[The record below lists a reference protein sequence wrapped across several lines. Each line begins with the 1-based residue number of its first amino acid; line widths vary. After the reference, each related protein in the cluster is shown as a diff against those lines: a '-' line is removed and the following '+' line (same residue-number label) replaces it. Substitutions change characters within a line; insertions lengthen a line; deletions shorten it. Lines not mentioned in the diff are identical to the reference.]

1 MTAASVGFQCPACVA
16 EGNKSVRQ
24 ARTIYGGQ
32 FRPSAGTMGPVT
44 TALIAINVVLFVA
57 TSVGGLNFA
66 SNGGTSSL
74 FEHLSL
80 IPPAVGHGQWY
91 RLVTAMFLHFNLIHI
106 GFNMYAL
113 FLIGPALELRLGR
126 LRYLALYFLAGIGG
140 SVLTLIGAPIATEAA
155 GASGAIFGLFAAFYI
170 MARRENLQTGGI
182 VLTIALNLAL
192 SFSFSS
198 EIDWRGHVGGLVV
211 GAVIMAILAYAP
223 MGPRRG
229 HLQALGVAAVA
240 AVLAVAGFVGVRH
253 VNSTCEHASN
263 PRSSAAGF
271 CAQFDPTHSVFRTQ

>member
-1 MTAASVGFQCPACVA
+1 MTAASVGFQCPECVA
-16 EGNKSVRQ
+16 EGNKGARQ

-32 FRPSAGTMGPVT
+32 FRPTSGAMGPVT
-44 TALIAINVVLFVA
+44 KALIAVNVALFVA

-66 SNGGTSSL
+66 SNGGTSKL

-140 SVLTLIGAPIATEAA
+140 SILTLIGAPVATEAA

-182 VLTIALNLAL
+182 VFTIALNLAL
-192 SFSFSS
+192 SFSFSN
-198 EIDWRGHVGGLVV
+198 EIDWRGHVGGLVI
-211 GAVIMAILAYAP
+211 GGVIMAILAYAP
-223 MGPRRG
+223 QGPRRAQ
-229 HLQALGVAAVA
+229 LQALGVGAVA
-240 AVLAVAGFVGVRH
+240 VVLVVAGFLGTSH
-253 VNSTCEHASN
+253 VNSTCEHATN
-263 PRSSAAGF
+263 PQSSTAEF
-271 CAQFDPTHSVFRTQ
+271 CAHYDPNHSAFEGQ